1 MPTARCAPRRPPA
14 ARGCTSPAGA
24 TEQSMHARCGMH
36 RARKGGLLTRR
47 CPPGRA
53 RLSILRHAAR
63 MERACHLPLPPWAR
77 AGFSTVQTARRPLP
91 CAPRRQI
98 PRRRLPPPRHLI
110 DRRASRLN
118 APSRRHLISSPLRAR
133 VTRSPGRRATVHV
146 PGPWSRPA
154 ALRARGGGGAE
165 TAVVGSWL
173 PGSGRAGARLPRRA
187 DVCSDSTALRPWRP
201 PGARACRCS
210 RAHCARLSGGR
221 RAQPSSSSTPTGWS
235 QSCQLV
241 VAPCLPKQ
249 SQGTSQAAL
258 GGAPT
263 QCSTPSVRGGRPA
276 LCAVDTAAARRTSR
290 TGRLGRAWQV
300 QGTRA
305 GRCGGTHWCP
315 CPATHA
321 STPGRGKPE
330 AAGKPSCSAD
340 AGNEQ
345 HRRSSNVKCPENTAG
360 PPRTWSRHEQEKSAW
375 PRRSPAP
382 TAGRRVS
389 VAAVR
394 RDTRPEP
401 GPDHW
406 DDPPSVYPTPL
417 LPGGPALP
425 CFPF

>member
-1 MPTARCAPRRPPA
+1 
-14 ARGCTSPAGA
+14 
-24 TEQSMHARCGMH
+24 MHARCGMH

-53 RLSILRHAAR
+53 RLSILQHAAR
-63 MERACHLPLPPWAR
+63 MERACHLPLPP

-187 DVCSDSTALRPWRP
+187 DVCSESFPTALRPRRP

-210 RAHCARLSGGR
+210 RARCARLSGGR

-249 SQGTSQAAL
+249 SQGTSQAAP

-263 QCSTPSVRGGRPA
+263 QCSTPSVRSGRPA
-276 LCAVDTAAARRTSR
+276 LCAVDAAAARRTSR

-305 GRCGGTHWCP
+305 SRCGLWARGAWGNALVSVSRDPRVHTGPWQTGGGWQAIVLRRRRQRTAARSAVVERPVAPEFVQCSAP
-315 CPATHA
+315 PPADVSRRKRRA
-321 STPGRGKPE
+321 RGRGG
-330 AAGKPSCSAD
+330 A
-340 AGNEQ
+340 
-345 HRRSSNVKCPENTAG
+345 
-360 PPRTWSRHEQEKSAW
+360 PPR
-375 PRRSPAP
+375 PPAE
-382 TAGRRVS
+382 RVT
-389 VAAVR
+389 VPAVR
-394 RDTRPEP
+394 RD
-401 GPDHW
+401 
-406 DDPPSVYPTPL
+406 
-417 LPGGPALP
+417 
-425 CFPF
+425 